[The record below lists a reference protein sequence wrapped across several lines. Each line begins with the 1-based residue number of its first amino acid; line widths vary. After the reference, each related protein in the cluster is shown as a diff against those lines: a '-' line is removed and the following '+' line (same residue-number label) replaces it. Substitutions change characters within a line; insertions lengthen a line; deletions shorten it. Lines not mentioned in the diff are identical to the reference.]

1 MNVVLSTLNS
11 KFIHSSLA
19 LRYLK
24 AYGEAHGQA
33 YDIVEYTINMPV
45 LHILSDITEHDI
57 DVLGFACYIW
67 NIEMTLHVV
76 DMVKAVRPDIKIV
89 LGGPEVSFTADELL
103 ERCPNIDYI
112 VQGEGEE
119 AFHALVKALHLG
131 NDGLDPV
138 IPGVRGRRDGSIL
151 GSLEAV
157 EVSDLSSIPFPYT
170 EEDMEDLEHKII
182 YYESSRGCPFSCQ
195 YCLSGNKNTVRFFPQ
210 ERTLEELQWFIDHG
224 VKQVKF
230 VDRTFN
236 CAPHHHRPLMEFMRD
251 SDTDMNFHLEMEPE
265 LMTEWETNILCE
277 TPPGRIQIEVGVQST
292 HKKTLDAIN
301 RYNDWPYIQKS
312 IRPIIQAG
320 RTHVHMD
327 LIVGLPHE
335 DFNRF
340 GQSFNDLFSLQPH
353 ALQIG
358 FLKLLKGS
366 GVRRMREYKYVA
378 DPLAPYEVLSTHV
391 LPYDDVR
398 FLKYFED
405 VFERFY
411 NSERFRTTFGY
422 IGQQLIHGE
431 TDAFTYFCDMT
442 RAWLKEGNHK
452 VNLKDIDQIEFLYR
466 FFLAKGDTIAA
477 ELLQYDTLV
486 SYRGK
491 VRSDAVGLPKQTK
504 ELLQVGEAFWR
515 NEEIASTFIP
525 NYTFK
530 EWRKIR
536 QQYVEMTMSRGTATY
551 LGIQHI
557 PEGDFTVIIDVN
569 KEVTPFIRPE
579 NIQ

>member
-119 AFHALVKALHLG
+119 AFHALVTALQLG
-131 NDGLDPV
+131 NDGLDPM
-138 IPGVRGRRDGSIL
+138 IPGVRGRRDSSIL

-366 GVRRMREYKYVA
+366 GVRRMREYKYVV

-466 FFLAKGDTIAA
+466 FFLTKGDTIAA

-491 VRSDAVGLPKQTK
+491 VRSEAVGLPKQTK

-536 QQYVEMTMSRGTATY
+536 QQYVEMTMSRETASY

-557 PEGDFTVIIDVN
+557 PEGAFTVIIDVN
-569 KEVTPFIRPE
+569 KEVAPFIRPE